1 MSLEQSV
8 TALEQRNAELVSE
21 VVRARDAVMGLSNMY
36 TTITLGLAGT
46 EDGQYFTVPGNGAY
60 QKLYQHDGAQAPLIT
75 TYPNKSDLTD
85 ALTTL
90 NTAMSDHV
98 ALPDPHTQYLKE
110 SEYEAHRSREDLLKQ
125 ATLSLDFANNKYEVY
140 EGIVDGMTA
149 RPFNDVLDFTRASSA
164 TARTATG
171 KIQEVLTDE
180 QRLVGNREGL
190 LIEEQR
196 TNLLLN
202 SDFGDDH
209 YMFGGGGTYEV
220 ATGIPFRNPF
230 GGDVYRHYATL
241 GASGAGIT
249 TNLAVGTYTFSV
261 WVAKTANT
269 DQGIRFRAPG
279 DSRNIISELA
289 SDKLTRVSI
298 TFQIITEGSYG
309 VGITDDRGD
318 FLCYGFQLEQGSFPT
333 SYIPTAGAQVTRAT
347 DNCVRVLEDE
357 FNPEEG
363 TLYAEAQYLNSNTT
377 AGGTY
382 GLTDG
387 TSSQRMLVVFEPSGA
402 AGGSSDFITA
412 IITDAN
418 SVAATIPSSVNAV
431 ASGFHKVAI
440 SYNSTSFTFAVD
452 GVIVGTASHAGVP
465 TVDRIDGQGGT
476 IGNNGTLTKDLY
488 LFPTALSD
496 AELTTLTGGT

>member
-1 MSLEQSV
+1 
-8 TALEQRNAELVSE
+8 
-21 VVRARDAVMGLSNMY
+21 
-36 TTITLGLAGT
+36 
-46 EDGQYFTVPGNGAY
+46 
-60 QKLYQHDGAQAPLIT
+60 LIA
-75 TYPNKSDLTD
+75 TYPSKEQADSDLTD

-90 NTAMSDHV
+90 NTAVSDHV

-140 EGIVDGMTA
+140 EGPVNSLTQM
-149 RPFNDVLDFTRASSA
+149 PFNTTLDFTRASTA

-269 DQGIRFRAPG
+269 DQGIRFHAPG

-347 DNCVRVLEDE
+347 DDCVRTLGDE
-357 FNPEEG
+357 FNADEYTIFVDVSTKVDVSTNTIYDSSESPHRLQLRVSNG
-363 TLYAEAQYLNSNTT
+363 TINLISFPDNNINISLGAYAEGSRTKVGVSLSKKL
-377 AGGTY
+377 
-382 GLTDG
+382 GLLQW
-387 TSSQRMLVVFEPSGA
+387 SYN
-402 AGGSSDFITA
+402 GSSGSESITQTA
-412 IITDAN
+412 IDQLFFGARPN
-418 SVAATIPSSVNAV
+418 
-431 ASGFHKVAI
+431 GGERG
-440 SYNSTSFTFAVD
+440 SFTYK
-452 GVIVGTASHAGVP
+452 GVT
-465 TVDRIDGQGGT
+465 
-476 IGNNGTLTKDLY
+476 

-496 AELTTLTGGT
+496 AELITLTGGT